1 MAHSNT
7 SHLTRLLSR
16 ARNAFRY
23 ILRLDFS
30 GLIKRIHHIYH
41 ERKDSV
47 VKCASWCIICTPHT
61 LFVAHL
67 IRERLEY
74 HGWSVDIVHEV
85 PASFDHE
92 MYIVISAQ
100 MFNPLPPGE
109 RCIIYQMEQSVT
121 SRWFTDDYLKKL
133 ENCRAVL
140 EYSLSNLPFLSEKG
154 LRYPHIYYL
163 PVGASLSFFSGK
175 RQKKFDVL
183 FYGDAKSSPRRR
195 YLLDELSKHFNVHI
209 CSEIYGREMHGLIS
223 SAKLVINL
231 HYYDDAFLEM
241 PRIQECLSLGVPVLS
256 ESSKDQTNYPFITD
270 AVHFFEAGNV
280 TAMIEAVHSFL
291 ALGDCSD
298 CTVKSVYKSFEHWCF
313 MFDRFLVA
321 DGFLPAEYALELIPP
336 IDCSSSSIVLSL
348 PETFER
354 RQKFFLNNHSNY
366 QFFDGLRMKRSWLG
380 AGLSYAVLARSALN
394 DRISRLTIMEDDVL
408 LSGDHAVKISLV
420 HEFLDKNSDAW
431 DVFSGLIALVHP
443 DVKILDV
450 VEYKGMH
457 FVIIN
462 KIMSMVFNIYNESA
476 LQILSLWDPRLRCDQ
491 TNTIDRYLESLDDLR
506 VVVALPF
513 LVGHREDVD
522 STLWGIANTQYAD
535 LIAEAESILIRKAEE
550 FLLTSQRAD
559 PS

>member
-1 MAHSNT
+1 MVRINISYLAY
-7 SHLTRLLSR
+7 LFSR

-30 GLIKRIHHIYH
+30 GLLRRINQINH
-41 ERKDSV
+41 ERKDGM
-47 VKCASWCIICTPHT
+47 VKCATWCIICTPHT
-61 LFVAHL
+61 FFVAQL

-92 MYIVISAQ
+92 MYVVISAQ

-109 RCIIYQMEQSVT
+109 RCIIYQMEQSIT
-121 SRWFTDDYLKKL
+121 SRWFTDNYLNKL
-133 ENCRAVL
+133 ESCRAVL
-140 EYSLSNLPFLSEKG
+140 EYSLSNLHFLSEKG

-163 PVGASLSFFSGK
+163 PVGASLSFFTVK

-183 FYGDAKSSPRRR
+183 FYGDAKSSSRRR
-195 YLLDELSKHFNVHI
+195 YLLGELSKHFNVHI
-209 CSEIYGREMHGLIS
+209 CSEIYGREMHRLIS
-223 SAKLVINL
+223 STKLVINL

-256 ESSKDQTNYPFITD
+256 ESSKDQVNYPFITG

-280 TAMIEAVHSFL
+280 TAMIEAVHTFL

-298 CTVKSVYKSFEHWCF
+298 CTVKSVYTGFEYWSF
-313 MFDRFLVA
+313 MFDRFLVS

-336 IDCSSSSIVLSL
+336 LDYSSGSIVLSL
-348 PETFER
+348 PETLDR
-354 RQKFFLNNHSNY
+354 REKFLLNNHSDY
-366 QFFDGLRMKRSWLG
+366 QFFDGLRMKRRWLG

-408 LSGDHAVKISLV
+408 LSNDHSVKVSLV
-420 HEFLDKNSDAW
+420 HEYLDQIGDDW

-443 DVKILDV
+443 NVKILDV
-450 VEYKGMH
+450 VEFKGMR

-462 KIMSMVFNIYNESA
+462 KMMSMVFNIYNESA
-476 LQILSLWDPRLRCDQ
+476 LQVLSEWDPQLRCDR
-491 TNTIDRYLESLDDLR
+491 TNTIDRYLESLDDFR

-513 LVGHREDVD
+513 LVEHREDVD

-535 LIAEAESILIRKAEE
+535 LISEAESILIRKAEE
-550 FLLTSQRAD
+550 FLLTSQST
-559 PS
+559 PP